1 MHYFEFDPAPPLAE
15 HVARYWGLT
24 APVRLSAGHAHQL
37 PPDGCIAIIGTRPA
51 TGESRAALVG
61 PRAEALTLTLN
72 PGDRLWGV
80 RFWPD
85 AGGAVLHEEPRRLHG
100 HFVSPLT
107 EPAWAVELALALA
120 GCADEAAAAR
130 VADER
135 LAAPVAAAGPL
146 DAVVRNAVRG
156 LIVTN
161 GDMEIA
167 ELARGVGLGLRQLE
181 RRFGA
186 ATGLSPLQYARMR
199 KMRPALPHLLGQAP
213 RSWDDVARA
222 PAAAVRP

>member
-1 MHYFEFDPAPPLAE
+1 MHYFEFDPAPPLAA
-15 HVARYWGLT
+15 HVARYWGLA
-24 APVRLSAGHAHQL
+24 APLRLPGGHSHQL
-37 PPDGCIAIIGTRPA
+37 PPDGCIAIVGVRPA
-51 TGESRAALVG
+51 TGEPRVSLVG
-61 PRAEALTLTLN
+61 PRAEPLTLALN

-85 AGGAVLHEEPRRLHG
+85 AGGAVLHDEPRRLHG

-107 EPAWAVELALALA
+107 EPAWALALGRALA
-120 GCADEAAAAR
+120 ACADETAAAH
-130 VADER
+130 VADDQ
-135 LAAPVAAAGPL
+135 LAAPVAAAAPL
-146 DAVVRNAVRG
+146 DPLVRTAVRG

-186 ATGLSPLQYARMR
+186 ATGLSPLQYARIR

-213 RSWDDVARA
+213 RSWDDIART
-222 PAAAVRP
+222 PAEAVRP